1 MQILKKLTY
10 GKLQILC
17 RNRDIIRQRTNI
29 ASSGSIKKFGNR
41 VLLTYGGGSI
51 KKTGLYDKVM
61 QLLADFKVFELNGI
75 QPNPRI
81 ESVYEGIKICRDNN
95 IDVILAVGG
104 GSTIDC
110 SKAIASGYYYE
121 GDAWEMIMNPQ
132 TIKKHCQY
140 VPYSPWQPP
149 EARWIQQP

>member
-1 MQILKKLTY
+1 MENFRFCVGTEILFGKGQISHLPEAL
-10 GKLQILC
+10 
-17 RNRDIIRQRTNI
+17 
-29 ASSGSIKKFGNR
+29 KKFGNR

-132 TIKKHCQY
+132 TIKKSIANMYHTHLGSHRKRDGFSSRDKQY
-140 VPYSPWQPP
+140 
-149 EARWIQQP
+149 EK